1 MKRLSKNVLRGDL
14 VLLFDQFLAASLSY
28 ILILPLILR
37 KELLLVAQVATLI
50 SIYTFL
56 LGAVRILIVTNILD
70 ARLNKQSPK
79 DFLLQSLALSGVT
92 LLCIPSSSFLNIDLD
107 ESLLLCAFIFLA
119 LPQEVA
125 RQYLISQKK
134 FKEALGMDL
143 LWLTTSATIVYL
155 LLVNNLNRLDFLI
168 LAWIIGA
175 IVSLGLGLI
184 LLREEF
190 SKLRVKNEYK
200 GIGASSLV
208 LPVLT
213 TLHTLILN
221 YVMFQDGQAEELG
234 LLRSIQFF
242 FLPSIFLTN
251 IQQNYFVPHFSGD
264 TTEDYAKTKRSFN
277 LSTNFFILLSA
288 CVSFVYLICNN
299 ILNVIPGL
307 VIVIAASVAVN
318 ALIGRITWLMLIRKK
333 VKSLILLRIIWLL
346 LGALSMVFLSSAIS
360 LLLFI
365 LVLLDL
371 ILYLAMRISEG
382 NEGLARNA

>member
-1 MKRLSKNVLRGDL
+1 MKSLSRNVLRGNL
-14 VLLFDQFLAASLSY
+14 VLLFDQFLAASISY

-70 ARLNKQSPK
+70 TRLNKKSPK

-92 LLCIPSSSFLNIDLD
+92 LVCIPGSSFLNIGLN

-143 LWLTTSATIVYL
+143 LWLITTATIVYL
-155 LLVNNLNRLDFLI
+155 LFEKSLNRLDLLI
-168 LAWIIGA
+168 LAWIMGA
-175 IVSLGLGLI
+175 IVSLGMGLI
-184 LLREEF
+184 ILRKEF
-190 SKLRVKNEYK
+190 TKLRVKNDYK
-200 GIGASSLV
+200 GVGISSLV

-213 TLHTLILN
+213 TFHTLILN

-234 LLRSIQFF
+234 LLRSVQFF

-251 IQQNYFVPHFSGD
+251 IQQNYFIPHFSQD
-264 TTEDYAKTKRSFN
+264 TTEDYGKTKRNFS
-277 LSTNFFILLSA
+277 LATNFFILLSA
-288 CVSFVYLICNN
+288 CVSFVYLFSNN

-307 VIVIAASVAVN
+307 VIVIAVSVAIN
-318 ALIGRITWLMLIRKK
+318 ALIGRISWLMLIRKK
-333 VKSLILLRIIWLL
+333 VKSLILVRSIWLL
-346 LGALSMVFLSSAIS
+346 LSALSMVFLSSS
-360 LLLFI
+360 FGFLLFA

-371 ILYLAMRISEG
+371 ILYLTMRISVG
-382 NEGLARNA
+382 NHGLANNA